1 MNKFSND
8 LINNFPEY
16 LFNEINQKKISARHS
31 GKDIIDLGYGNP
43 DLPTHDKVVEK
54 LIETAKIKKNHKYS
68 VSKGIYGLREA
79 ISRKYENNYQVN
91 LDPNFNVVNTIGSKE
106 GLTHLLMSVLNPGDK
121 VVVQDPSYPI
131 HHFAPLIA
139 RAETIKINCLNESDF
154 LTELV
159 QTLKKTKI
167 KLLLISFP
175 HNPTTLTVD
184 QVFYDNLIEL
194 AEKYNFL
201 IVNDFAYSDIYF
213 GGNKPPSLLSS
224 DKSLSHSIELY
235 SLTKGFSMAG
245 WRVGFA
251 VGNKDAISSVTKLK
265 SYIDYGTFQPIQIAS
280 TVALNELEEYPFE
293 LSSVYKERRELI
305 VENLED
311 LNFSVQESSATMFV
325 WAKLPEK
332 FRNDSLKFSL
342 ELLEKSNVAISPG
355 VGFGGIKVNWLMPTS
370 GNEKAFKVNVIVV
383 DIDGLPKD
391 EIVTTAVQGP
401 SLVSGTGALR

>member
-79 ISRKYENNYQVN
+79 ISRNYENNYQVN

-311 LNFSVQESSATMFV
+311 LNFSVQESTATMFV

-355 VGFGGIKVNWLMPTS
+355 VGFGKYGEGYIRIALVENKQRIRQAMKNIK
-370 GNEKAFKVNVIVV
+370 A
-383 DIDGLPKD
+383 
-391 EIVTTAVQGP
+391 
-401 SLVSGTGALR
+401 AL

>member
-43 DLPTHDKVVEK
+43 DLPTHEKVVEK

-79 ISRKYENNYQVN
+79 ISKKYESNYQVS

-139 RAETIKINCLNESDF
+139 RAEAIKINCLNESDF

-184 QVFYDNLIEL
+184 QVFYDNLVEL

-213 GGNKPPSLLSS
+213 DGNKPPSLLSS
-224 DKSLSHSIELY
+224 DKSLSHSVELY

-251 VGNKDAISSVTKLK
+251 VGNKDAISSLTKLK

-280 TVALNELEEYPFE
+280 TVALNELGEYPFE
-293 LSSVYKERRELI
+293 LSSVYKERREII
-305 VENLED
+305 VETLKD
-311 LNFSVQESSATMFV
+311 LDFNVQESKATMFV

-332 FRNDSLKFSL
+332 FRNDSLTFSL
-342 ELLEKSNVAISPG
+342 ELLDKSNVAISPG
-355 VGFGGIKVNWLMPTS
+355 VGFGKYGEGHIRIALVENKQRIRQAMKNIK
-370 GNEKAFKVNVIVV
+370 A
-383 DIDGLPKD
+383 
-391 EIVTTAVQGP
+391 
-401 SLVSGTGALR
+401 AL

>member
-311 LNFSVQESSATMFV
+311 LNFSVQESTATMFV

-342 ELLEKSNVAISPG
+342 ELLEKSNVAVSPG
-355 VGFGGIKVNWLMPTS
+355 VGFGKYGEGYIRIALVENKQRIRQAMKNIK
-370 GNEKAFKVNVIVV
+370 A
-383 DIDGLPKD
+383 
-391 EIVTTAVQGP
+391 
-401 SLVSGTGALR
+401 AL

>member
-139 RAETIKINCLNESDF
+139 RAEAIKINCLNESDF

-194 AEKYNFL
+194 AEKYNIL

-311 LNFSVQESSATMFV
+311 LNFSVQESTATMFV

-355 VGFGGIKVNWLMPTS
+355 VGFGKYGEGYIRIALVENKQRIRQAMKNIK
-370 GNEKAFKVNVIVV
+370 A
-383 DIDGLPKD
+383 
-391 EIVTTAVQGP
+391 
-401 SLVSGTGALR
+401 AL

>member
-1 MNKFSND
+1 MNKFSNE

-43 DLPTHDKVVEK
+43 DLPTHEKVVEK
-54 LIETAKIKKNHKYS
+54 LIESARIKKNHKYS

-79 ISRKYENNYQVN
+79 ISKKYDSNYQVS
-91 LDPNFNVVNTIGSKE
+91 LDPNLNVVNTIGSKE

-184 QVFYDNLIEL
+184 QVFYDNLVEL

-213 GGNKPPSLLSS
+213 EENKPPSLLSS
-224 DKSLSHSIELY
+224 DKSLTHSVELY

-251 VGNKDAISSVTKLK
+251 VGNKDAISSLTKLK

-280 TVALNELEEYPFE
+280 TVALNELGEYPFE
-293 LSSVYKERRELI
+293 LSSVYKERREII
-305 VENLED
+305 VETLKD
-311 LNFSVQESSATMFV
+311 LDFDVQESKATMFV

-332 FRNDSLKFSL
+332 FRNDSLTFSL
-342 ELLEKSNVAISPG
+342 ELLDKSNVAISPG
-355 VGFGGIKVNWLMPTS
+355 VGFGKYGEGHIRIALVENKQRIRQAMKNIK
-370 GNEKAFKVNVIVV
+370 A
-383 DIDGLPKD
+383 
-391 EIVTTAVQGP
+391 
-401 SLVSGTGALR
+401 AL

>member
-1 MNKFSND
+1 MNKFSNE

-43 DLPTHDKVVEK
+43 DLPTHEKVVEK
-54 LIETAKIKKNHKYS
+54 LIESARIKKNHKYS

-79 ISRKYENNYQVN
+79 ISKKYDSNYQVSI
-91 LDPNFNVVNTIGSKE
+91 DPNLNVVNTIGSKE

-159 QTLKKTKI
+159 QILKKTKI

-184 QVFYDNLIEL
+184 QVFYDNLVEL

-213 GGNKPPSLLSS
+213 GENKPPSLLSS
-224 DKSLSHSIELY
+224 DKSLNHSVELY

-251 VGNKDAISSVTKLK
+251 VGNKDAISSLTKLK

-280 TVALNELEEYPFE
+280 TVALNELGEYPFE
-293 LSSVYKERRELI
+293 LSSVYKERREII
-305 VENLED
+305 VETLKD
-311 LNFSVQESSATMFV
+311 LDFNVQESKATMFV

-332 FRNDSLKFSL
+332 FRNDSLTFSL
-342 ELLEKSNVAISPG
+342 ELLDKSNVAISPG
-355 VGFGGIKVNWLMPTS
+355 VGFGKYGEGHIRIALVENKQRIRQAMKNIK
-370 GNEKAFKVNVIVV
+370 A
-383 DIDGLPKD
+383 
-391 EIVTTAVQGP
+391 
-401 SLVSGTGALR
+401 AL

>member
-154 LTELV
+154 LTDLV

-311 LNFSVQESSATMFV
+311 LNFSVQESTATMFV

-355 VGFGGIKVNWLMPTS
+355 VGFGKYGEGYIRIALVENKQRIRQAMKNIK
-370 GNEKAFKVNVIVV
+370 A
-383 DIDGLPKD
+383 
-391 EIVTTAVQGP
+391 
-401 SLVSGTGALR
+401 AL

>member
-8 LINNFPEY
+8 LIDNFLEY

-311 LNFSVQESSATMFV
+311 LNFSVQESTATMFV

-342 ELLEKSNVAISPG
+342 ELLGKSNVAISPG
-355 VGFGGIKVNWLMPTS
+355 VGFGKYGEGYIRIALVENKQRIRQAMKNIK
-370 GNEKAFKVNVIVV
+370 A
-383 DIDGLPKD
+383 
-391 EIVTTAVQGP
+391 
-401 SLVSGTGALR
+401 AL